1 MNDFTGHDWPI
12 QRPRLREPRLA
23 ASNRRSPQKPTST
36 PMDRA
41 SGTAGCKAGLGSE
54 APLGNQRIG
63 FPPPRRL
70 AEFDRRERRRER
82 MQLQRGIRDITSLE
96 RLKTCGHT
104 AVSTSGVVV
113 RGGAQGV
120 GFAGLATCGSVW
132 ACPVCASKIAA
143 HRGAELGTV
152 LQLAQDQGKTVAMVT
167 LTVRHKKG
175 DGLKSVWDAVA
186 HGWNRITSG
195 KPWGKMQA
203 QHGVVGWARAVEVTH
218 GSNGWHVHV
227 HAVLV
232 LDHPG
237 EVNAIRLGDK
247 MFARWSAGLE
257 AKGFS
262 AVAASGGLDVSVSK
276 SAADQLGRYL
286 AKMGGQSVDQLA
298 LEATHGAFK
307 RARAAN
313 RSPFQIAKDFL
324 MTGDVSDLAIWRE
337 WETASKGRRALT
349 WSKTLRVWALAEEK
363 TDEEIVAEDLQGD
376 DLVLLPPE
384 TWAVV
389 RHRSWEVLDHAEQGL
404 EALTNWLDSCGLRW
418 FDPPKRI

>member
-12 QRPRLREPRLA
+12 QRPRLREPRVALP
-23 ASNRRSPQKPTST
+23 SRRSAQEPNST
-36 PMDRA
+36 PMNRA
-41 SGTAGCKAGLGSE
+41 SGTAACKAGLGRE

-63 FPPPRRL
+63 FPPSAAL
-70 AEFDRRERRRER
+70 ADFDRRERRRER
-82 MQLQRGIRDITSLE
+82 MQLQRGIREITSLD

-143 HRGAELGTV
+143 HRGTELGTV

-167 LTVRHKKG
+167 LTVRHQKG
-175 DGLKSVWDAVA
+175 DSLKSVWDAVA

-195 KPWGKMQA
+195 KPWGKMQE

-232 LDHPG
+232 LDKQG
-237 EVNAIRLGDK
+237 EANAVRLGDR

-262 AVAASGGLDVSVSK
+262 AVATAGGLDVSVSK

-286 AKMGGQSVDQLA
+286 AKMGGQTINQLA

-307 RARAAN
+307 GGRETN
-313 RSPFQIAKDFL
+313 RSPFQIVKDFL
-324 MTGDVSDLAIWRE
+324 TTGDVSDLAIWRE
-337 WETASKGRRALT
+337 WELASKGRRALT
-349 WSKTLRVWALAEEK
+349 WSKTLRAWALAEEK
-363 TDEEIVAEDLQGD
+363 TDEEIVAEDIQGE

-384 TWAVV
+384 TWAAV
-389 RHRSWEVLDHAEQGL
+389 RERSWEVLDHAEQGIEVL
-404 EALTNWLDSCGLRW
+404 KDWLDRSGLLW
-418 FDPPKRI
+418 FDPPRRI

>member
-12 QRPRLREPRLA
+12 QRPRLREPRVA
-23 ASNRRSPQKPTST
+23 QSNRRSPRKPTST

-41 SGTAGCKAGLGSE
+41 SGTAECQAGRRRE
-54 APLGNQRIG
+54 APLGNQRIA
-63 FPPPRRL
+63 FPPRTTV
-70 AEFDRRERRRER
+70 ADFDRRERRRER
-82 MQLQRGIRDITSLE
+82 TELQRGIREVTSLD
-96 RLKTCGHT
+96 RLKSCGHT
-104 AVSTSGVVV
+104 AVSTGGVVV

-143 HRGAELGTV
+143 HRGAELGNV

-167 LTVRHKKG
+167 LTVRHKRG
-175 DGLKSVWDAVA
+175 DGLKAVWDAVA

-232 LDHPG
+232 LDQPG
-237 EVNAIRLGDK
+237 EVNAVRLGER

-286 AKMGGQSVDQLA
+286 AKMGGQSVDHLA

-307 RARAAN
+307 RARASN

-324 MTGDVSDLAIWRE
+324 ATGDLSDLAIWRE
-337 WETASKGRRALT
+337 WESASKGRRALT
-349 WSKTLRVWALAEEK
+349 WSKALRMWASTEEK
-363 TDEEIVAEDLQGD
+363 TDDEIVAEDLQGD

-384 TWAVV
+384 TWAAV
-389 RHRSWEVLDHAEQGL
+389 RGRSWEVLDYAEQGFD
-404 EALTNWLDSCGLRW
+404 ALTNWLDSRGLRW
-418 FDPPKRI
+418 FDPPGRI